1 MLLWFK
7 LSLNSELT
15 NNGRLYYF
23 VLKSN
28 ETLKIEKL
36 VAVAYVDLRDIIR
49 TTRVMVSIGNIWLR
63 VKD

>member
-49 TTRVMVSIGNIWLR
+49 TTRVMVSIGNI
-63 VKD
+63 